1 METGK
6 NNGSATGPAVSV
18 EEITDAAT
26 AGSGIALI
34 NQDVVKLQSSDFHAR
49 RIVVHLESAHAIF
62 HSTNSRLRA
71 RTTVKEG
78 LLAFVAFGPKANGTI
93 NGRPVRSGL
102 LLAADS
108 TTEACLV
115 VDQDCWESMTF
126 LLPPQLVSEH
136 LAARQRE
143 SEFCFPREVEVLQ
156 ADPEKVDQ
164 LFDWGK
170 RLANTAARQP
180 EIFDEHSIS
189 RKASQVEMLEALF
202 SAIDVAEKSEPS
214 RSERTR
220 QAYGQMVKRAEEY
233 AMENAGDQLY
243 VSDLCKIAE
252 VSERTLEYAFQEI
265 MGLAP
270 MNYLIRLR
278 LHRVRQSLLASTQ
291 GTTTVSIEALNW
303 GFWHFG
309 EFSHLYR
316 DCFGELPSHTLRRK
330 PEAAGALH

>member
-26 AGSGIALI
+26 AGSGIELI
-34 NQDVVKLQSSDFHAR
+34 NQDVVKLQPGDLHAR

-62 HSTNSRLRA
+62 HSTNSRLRT
-71 RTTVKEG
+71 RTTVMDG
-78 LLAFVAFGPKANGTI
+78 LLAFVVFGPRANGTI
-93 NGRPVRSGL
+93 NGLPVRPGM

-108 TTEACLV
+108 TSEACLV
-115 VDQDCWESMTF
+115 VGQDCWESMTF
-126 LLPPQLVSEH
+126 LLPPQLVSKH

-143 SEFCFPREVEVLQ
+143 SEFCFPRGVEILQ
-156 ADPEKVDQ
+156 ADPAKVDQ

-170 RLANTAARQP
+170 RLTATAARQP
-180 EIFDEHSIS
+180 EIFDAHSIS
-189 RKASQVEMLEALF
+189 RKASQVEMLETLF
-202 SAIDVAEKSEPS
+202 SAIDVAERSEPS

-220 QAYGQMVKRAEEY
+220 QTYGQMVKRAEEY
-233 AMENAGDQLY
+233 ALEHAGDQLY
-243 VSDLCKIAE
+243 VSDLCRIAE

-265 MGLAP
+265 FGFAP
-270 MNYLIRLR
+270 MTYLIRLR
-278 LHRVRQSLLASTQ
+278 LHRVRQSLLAATQ
-291 GTTTVSIEALNW
+291 GTTTVSIEALLW

-309 EFSHLYR
+309 EFSHLYK

-330 PEAAGALH
+330 PDAPENLH

>member
-6 NNGSATGPAVSV
+6 NNDSATGPAVSV
-18 EEITDAAT
+18 EELCDAAT
-26 AGSGIALI
+26 AGSGIELI
-34 NQDVVKLQSSDFHAR
+34 NQDVVKLQPSDFHAR
-49 RIVVHLESAHAIF
+49 RIVVHLESTHVIF

-71 RTTVKEG
+71 RTTVMDG
-78 LLAFVAFGPKANGTI
+78 LLAFVAFGPGAKGTI
-93 NGRPVRSGL
+93 NGLPVRPGM

-108 TTEACLV
+108 TSEACLV
-115 VDQDCWESMTF
+115 VGQDGWESVTF
-126 LLPPQLVSEH
+126 LLPPQLVGEH

-143 SEFCFPREVEVLQ
+143 NEFRFPRGVEILQ

-170 RLANTAARQP
+170 RLTNTAARQP

-202 SAIDVAEKSEPS
+202 SAIDVAEKSEPC

-233 AMENAGDQLY
+233 ALENAGEHLY
-243 VSDLCKIAE
+243 VSDLCRIAE

-265 MGLAP
+265 FGFAP
-270 MNYLIRLR
+270 MTYLIRLR
-278 LHRVRQSLLASTQ
+278 LHRVRQSLLSATQ
-291 GTTTVSIEALNW
+291 GTTTVSIEALRW

-330 PEAAGALH
+330 PEVTGDLH